1 MYPPASLQQEVA
13 LPTTDNADVIADAV
27 DEASSRSGMP
37 ASSSVSDL
45 TSMRS
50 SCDSSNCLHCHGPG
64 CADQQAQDALYRS
77 SFHKSRSA
85 VDFSL
90 HRRRSSLGK
99 RPPSSLHLSAKFNLL
114 GVDGSPAPPP
124 IPEHRP
130 RQPPRAFRNGNSL
143 GGMRKSLSS
152 GDLPS
157 CDTPSDNDDVIASTL
172 CYTMD
177 EDMEDEM
184 EDDVRKGRRRFT
196 SMWMRDCD
204 RARTAQTWGRALE
217 HEVAGTTEPVRAA
230 FSDVWSFSGPASN
243 EASARATTKF
253 VVGNISVSHD
263 GSLLAAATRAKQVH
277 IYNVEEALHDEKQ
290 VGSSAP
296 YKSHKMPARV
306 SATEWVPGSTSL
318 LTMGDHDGV
327 LWQMDIHT
335 GHILHE
341 IDEHNGDKVWSV
353 SHSHLHPGVV
363 ASASGMGCVNI
374 WDVSTGKEQS
384 MCKIMAPKKMP
395 VCSLDF
401 SKYSPNMLA
410 MASADKNVYVYD
422 MRNASTPCLVL
433 PGHSRTVSSVSFQSA
448 SRLVSSSVDGTVALW
463 DGLQTGHPYILRS
476 FCSHKNDKNFVGLST
491 NSSNLIAC
499 GCETGSAHVYFPSWD
514 KPVASTLPCSD
525 GFVTSVA
532 WIPTDK
538 LGLPPAKMPSIL
550 AVADTTGSLKL
561 HALIRWPGF
570 QHNRA
575 ASCDLDL

>member
-1 MYPPASLQQEVA
+1 MALAAPINSCKTKCAGRFTSLAAQA
-13 LPTTDNADVIADAV
+13 IFPFIAGGL
-27 DEASSRSGMP
+27 R
-37 ASSSVSDL
+37 
-45 TSMRS
+45 
-50 SCDSSNCLHCHGPG
+50 
-64 CADQQAQDALYRS
+64 
-77 SFHKSRSA
+77 
-85 VDFSL
+85 
-90 HRRRSSLGK
+90 LGND
-99 RPPSSLHLSAKFNLL
+99 PPSSLQLSGKFNIL
-114 GVDGSPAPPP
+114 GVDDSAPPS
-124 IPEHRP
+124 IPEYRP
-130 RQPPRAFRNGNSL
+130 RQPPRAFRNANN

-152 GDLPS
+152 GDLPLTETRS
-157 CDTPSDNDDVIASTL
+157 GNDDMLSSVS
-172 CYTMD
+172 YDPMD
-177 EDMEDEM
+177 DPM
-184 EDDVRKGRRRFT
+184 EDDMDDDIRKGRRRFT

-204 RARTAQTWGRALE
+204 RARTAQTWGAALE
-217 HEVAGTTEPVRAA
+217 HEVTGTPEPVRAS
-230 FSDVWSFSGPASN
+230 FSDVMSFTGPASN

-277 IYNVEEALHDEKQ
+277 IYNIEDALDDEMQ
-290 VGSSAP
+290 VGSSTP

-306 SATEWVPGSTSL
+306 SAMEWVPGNTSL

-327 LWQMDIHT
+327 LWQMDVHT
-335 GHILHE
+335 GHVLHE

-363 ASASGMGCVNI
+363 ASSSGMGCVNL

-410 MASADKNVYVYD
+410 MASADKNVYIYD
-422 MRNASTPCLVL
+422 MRNAASPCLIL
-433 PGHSRTVSSVSFQSA
+433 PGHSRTVSSVKFQSA

-491 NSSNLIAC
+491 NNSNLIAC

-514 KPVASTLPCSD
+514 KPVASTLPCPSG

-532 WIPTDK
+532 WVPTAK
-538 LGLPPAKMPSIL
+538 LGLPPAKTPSIL

-570 QHNRA
+570 QNNR
-575 ASCDLDL
+575 SVSFDLEI